1 MSEIVKTDKELVD
14 SYRNGDV
21 NSFNLLINRH
31 QNQIYSYIMTLV
43 KNKQLADDI
52 FQDTFLKI
60 IQTIKSGK
68 YDEDGR
74 FVPFAMRIAHNLV
87 IDYFRKETRI
97 PLVESTSDDYS
108 FVDNAPVSDPS
119 IEQSMVMEQIYGDLH
134 KMIEYLPMDQRE
146 VLRMRIFD
154 DMSFKDIA
162 EVTNVSINTALGRM
176 RYAILN
182 MRKMIAANDMVMSF

>member
-1 MSEIVKTDKELVD
+1 MSEIVKSDKELVD

-21 NSFNLLINRH
+21 TSFNLLVSRH

-60 IQTIKSGK
+60 IQTVKAGK
-68 YDEDGR
+68 YDDDGR

-97 PLVESTSDDYS
+97 PMVESTSEDYS
-108 FVDNAPVSDPS
+108 FVDNAPVTDPS
-119 IEQSMVMEQIYGDLH
+119 IEQSMVMEQVYGDLH
-134 KMIEYLPMDQRE
+134 NMIEYLPMDQRE

>member
-1 MSEIVKTDKELVD
+1 MSEIVKSDKELID
-14 SYRNGDV
+14 NYRNGDV

-43 KNKQLADDI
+43 KNKQLADDV
-52 FQDTFLKI
+52 FQETFLKI

-68 YDEDGR
+68 YDDDGR
-74 FVPFAMRIAHNLV
+74 FVPFAMRIAHNLI

-97 PLVESTSDDYS
+97 PLVESTSDDYN
-108 FVDNAPVSDPS
+108 FVDNAPVTDPS
-119 IEQSMVMEQIYGDLH
+119 IEQSMVMDQVYSDLR
-134 KMIEYLPMDQRE
+134 KMIDYLPMDQRE
-146 VLRMRIFD
+146 VLRMRIYD

-162 EVTNVSINTALGRM
+162 DVTNVSINTALGRM

-182 MRKMIAANDMVMSF
+182 MRKMIAANDMVMTF